1 MEVDTIQKKQFTYK
15 SSQTY
20 KAKRNN
26 LMQEP
31 IPNTI
36 RQQKELDN
44 IFELHNI
51 MQKNKL
57 NYVYRGVFTTDITRK
72 ILALVES
79 NLIHKEESKVIKR
92 KIFNLMVEGLQNI
105 TRHQADDK
113 NKTSNNYGVFALKKE
128 SCKYFLT
135 TGNLVENEMITELS
149 KKIDIVNR
157 LDKEGLKQYYR
168 NILKHGEIS
177 DKGGAGLGFIDMAR
191 KSGNK
196 LIYSFEKVD
205 DKFSYFYLHL
215 EILSQNS
222 SKNIQKPKYSQ
233 KQGEYTKLHKILSK
247 ENVIFSFNNYFNQ
260 DGMVNLLS
268 IIENQIDNNTRIKKR
283 VYNTMVE
290 MFQNITKHGDNYKNT
305 DEKEAEGFLKTT
317 INTY

>member
-215 EILSQNS
+215 EIPL
-222 SKNIQKPKYSQ
+222 
-233 KQGEYTKLHKILSK
+233 
-247 ENVIFSFNNYFNQ
+247 
-260 DGMVNLLS
+260 
-268 IIENQIDNNTRIKKR
+268 
-283 VYNTMVE
+283 
-290 MFQNITKHGDNYKNT
+290 
-305 DEKEAEGFLKTT
+305 FLK
-317 INTY
+317 